1 MISDI
6 SSLEPDVQHLVEAAV
21 FQCKKLVENEKC
33 SVKEAVNQVVK
44 LYKNLSHEPSFP
56 SIQC

>member
-33 SVKEAVNQVVK
+33 LN
-44 LYKNLSHEPSFP
+44 
-56 SIQC
+56 